1 MRDTRRL
8 KYYFFEKL
16 TMIFKKSE
24 HNRKEELQLRID
36 DLTEKIAY
44 HRNELKH
51 FTNEK
56 ERLSKELS
64 LLLQG
69 QLEIEDFN

>member
-1 MRDTRRL
+1 M
-8 KYYFFEKL
+8 FFKR
-16 TMIFKKSE
+16 SE

-36 DLTEKIAY
+36 DLNANIAY

-51 FTNEK
+51 LTAEK

-69 QLEIEDFN
+69 QLEIEDSD